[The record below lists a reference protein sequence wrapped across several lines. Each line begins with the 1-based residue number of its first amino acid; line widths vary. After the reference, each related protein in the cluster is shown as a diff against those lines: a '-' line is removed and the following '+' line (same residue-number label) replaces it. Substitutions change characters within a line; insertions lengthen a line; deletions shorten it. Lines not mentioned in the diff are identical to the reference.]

1 MGSLIA
7 RLLAL
12 FAFKSRRNLIM
23 AMGVAGLVLA
33 APALLGPTLR
43 ELGLGRRA
51 RLVGEL
57 AAIDRAKLKE
67 PLLRES
73 FDALLEDFAAAAG
86 AGGSSGS
93 LGAPAAAKPAAPKP
107 AAAKPAAKGEAEAG
121 SGEAPEDGGPSWLA
135 RLFGEGT
142 AWTFLAGS
150 GLMILLGLSGLFAPG
165 IKIGGRLGALALFL
179 ALGAVCGVVAGRI
192 DTTLPLPA
200 FAALVVFAEASV
212 LAFLGTMTGELGAR
226 K

>member
-7 RLLAL
+7 RLFAL

-23 AMGVAGLVLA
+23 AMGVTGLILA

-43 ELGLGRRA
+43 DLGLGRRA
-51 RLVGEL
+51 RLVGDI

-73 FDALLEDFAAAAG
+73 FDALLEDFAATAAEPE
-86 AGGSSGS
+86 
-93 LGAPAAAKPAAPKP
+93 APVAAKPPAPKPAAPKP
-107 AAAKPAAKGEAEAG
+107 AAGAEAAE
-121 SGEAPEDGGPSWLA
+121 EAGPSFMA
-135 RLFGEGT
+135 RLFGDGT

-150 GLMILLGLSGLFAPG
+150 GLWILLGLSALFAPG
-165 IKIGGRLGALALFL
+165 VKIGGKLGVLALFL
-179 ALGAVCGVVAGRI
+179 VLGASCGIVAGRI
-192 DTTLPLPA
+192 RTTLPVTA
-200 FAALVVFAEASV
+200 FAALVVFAEAAILS
-212 LAFLGTMTGELGAR
+212 FLGTMTGELGAR

>member
-7 RLLAL
+7 RLFAL

-33 APALLGPTLR
+33 APALLGPALR
-43 ELGLGRRA
+43 DLGLGRRA
-51 RLVGEL
+51 RLVGDI

-73 FDALLEDFAAAAG
+73 FDALLEDFASGSGASGAKAAGIATAAAK
-86 AGGSSGS
+86 
-93 LGAPAAAKPAAPKP
+93 APAPKPAAPKP
-107 AAAKPAAKGEAEAG
+107 AAKADTGAASDA
-121 SGEAPEDGGPSWLA
+121 APEEDGPSWLA

-150 GLMILLGLSGLFAPG
+150 GLWILLGLSGLFATGVKVGP
-165 IKIGGRLGALALFL
+165 RLGVLALFL
-179 ALGAVCGVVAGRI
+179 ALGAACGIVAGRI
-192 DTTLPLPA
+192 ETALPLTA
-200 FAALVVFAEASV
+200 FAALVVFAEAATLS
-212 LAFLGTMTGELGAR
+212 FLGTMTGELGAR

>member
-12 FAFKSRRNLIM
+12 FAFKSRRNLIV

-33 APALLGPTLR
+33 APVLLGPSLR

-51 RLVGEL
+51 RLVSDI

-73 FDALLEDFAAAAG
+73 FDALLEDFAARPG
-86 AGGSSGS
+86 
-93 LGAPAAAKPAAPKP
+93 GAPAAAAAAKPESAKP
-107 AAAKPAAKGEAEAG
+107 VAAKPAAKAEAAA
-121 SGEAPEDGGPSWLA
+121 SSEATPDETGPSWLA
-135 RLFGEGT
+135 RLFGNGT
-142 AWTFLAGS
+142 VWTFIAGS
-150 GLMILLGLSGLFAPG
+150 GLWILLGLSGLFAPG
-165 IKIGGRLGALALFL
+165 VKIGGRLGVLALFL
-179 ALGAVCGVVAGRI
+179 ALGAACGVVAGRI
-192 DTTLPLPA
+192 DATLPLPA
-200 FAALVVFAEASV
+200 FAALVVLAEASV